1 MKSCQVTNC
10 LLTTFY
16 KKNPRLNH
24 KLTKIRV
31 IKIYFDP
38 ENKPVRWTDALRVFV
53 RLANKCKG
61 GKKEEEKKGVFRYQ
75 ELFKV
80 LGLLGRK
87 KKQIEYDTNGI
98 SL

>member
-1 MKSCQVTNC
+1 MKSCQVTIC

-24 KLTKIRV
+24 KLTKIWV
-31 IKIYFDP
+31 LKIYFDP

-61 GKKEEEKKGVFRYQ
+61 DKKKGVFRYQ

-87 KKQIEYDTNGI
+87 KKQIFKESVTSENWRVE
-98 SL
+98 

>member
-1 MKSCQVTNC
+1 MKSCQVTIC

-24 KLTKIRV
+24 KLTKIWV
-31 IKIYFDP
+31 LKIYFDP

-61 GKKEEEKKGVFRYQ
+61 DKKKRGFPISRVVQGSWSVGQKEETIF
-75 ELFKV
+75 
-80 LGLLGRK
+80 
-87 KKQIEYDTNGI
+87 
-98 SL
+98 